1 MGLVIVVSSCSC
13 YRCLVVV
20 RCLGSSVQRHRGGP
34 GGVGRAGPL
43 PHYRLPGVTMGAGP
57 ANIRE
62 KLASRLVTGEVGR
75 LAGGW
80 SQGSHLD
87 KQNSSYSPIL
97 ICPFSNRGLFL
108 AVAGA
113 V

>member
-20 RCLGSSVQRHRGGP
+20 RCVGSSVQRHRGGP

-75 LAGGW
+75 LAGVGRR
-80 SQGSHLD
+80 GV
-87 KQNSSYSPIL
+87 IL
-97 ICPFSNRGLFL
+97 TNRTVARIPLFSEICEK
-108 AVAGA
+108 
-113 V
+113 